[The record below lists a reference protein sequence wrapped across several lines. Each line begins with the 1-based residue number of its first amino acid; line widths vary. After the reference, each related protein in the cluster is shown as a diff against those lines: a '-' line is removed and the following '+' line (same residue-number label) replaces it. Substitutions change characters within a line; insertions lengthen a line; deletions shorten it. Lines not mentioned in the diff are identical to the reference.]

1 MNEKQRLRGLDR
13 IVASSSD
20 RDSLLS
26 SSDGKSYGRRE
37 GEATRDMNTEQLLVR
52 GRQEMAEQ
60 DQVLDVMSKG
70 LDNLKGMGM
79 AIRDE
84 TTLQMVRCG
93 GWRGVRRESS
103 RSSFTRATCLTPLSH
118 SSPRRA
124 QKLLDDMENEV
135 DAGNANLKRE
145 TERTAMV
152 TADSKTCWLYG
163 IICILIAVLVALVAI
178 RYG

>member
-1 MNEKQRLRGLDR
+1 MR
-13 IVASSSD
+13 
-20 RDSLLS
+20 
-26 SSDGKSYGRRE
+26 GRRE
-37 GEATRDMNTEQLLVR
+37 LSLELLTRTP
-52 GRQEMAEQ
+52 
-60 DQVLDVMSKG
+60 
-70 LDNLKGMGM
+70 
-79 AIRDE
+79 
-84 TTLQMVRCG
+84 
-93 GWRGVRRESS
+93 
-103 RSSFTRATCLTPLSH
+103 CLTPLPAH
-118 SSPRRA
+118 PRRA

>member
-84 TTLQMVRCG
+84 TTLQMVRGG
-93 GWRGVRRESS
+93 GWRGVRR
-103 RSSFTRATCLTPLSH
+103 
-118 SSPRRA
+118 
-124 QKLLDDMENEV
+124 
-135 DAGNANLKRE
+135 
-145 TERTAMV
+145 
-152 TADSKTCWLYG
+152 
-163 IICILIAVLVALVAI
+163 
-178 RYG
+178 